1 MPQSDAR
8 SLSTMTRI
16 ADLLAAGRTCS
27 FEFFPPKTDE
37 AARALEQTIA
47 DLAPLDPSFVSV
59 TYGAGGSTR
68 ERTRDVVINIEQN
81 IGITAMA
88 HLTCV
93 GHTRAEIDSLLD
105 EYKAAGVSNILALAG
120 DPVVD
125 DSGDVVESEFGFASE
140 LVELIA
146 AKGDFSIGVAA
157 HPDGH
162 PRSPDPYSD
171 RRHLADK
178 LNMADFAITQFFF
191 EPEPYLRLVEGLA
204 AFGCTK
210 PVLPGI
216 MPVTNAA
223 QVVRFAELAGAAFPA
238 HLAARFDTIADDSDA
253 VRALGVELAS
263 ELCQRLLDEGAPG
276 LHFYTL
282 NRSTATREIAANLG
296 IDKWASR
303 SSEAPK

>member
-1 MPQSDAR
+1 
-8 SLSTMTRI
+8 MTYI
-16 ADLLAAGRTCS
+16 ADLLASGRTCS
-27 FEFFPPKTDE
+27 FEFFPPKTDD
-37 AARALEQTIA
+37 AARALEETIA

-68 ERTRDVVINIEQN
+68 ERTRDVVINIERN

-93 GHTRAEIDSLLD
+93 GHTRAQLDSLLD

-120 DPVVD
+120 DPIVD
-125 DSGDVVESEFGFASE
+125 DNGVVAESDFEYAME
-140 LVELIA
+140 LVELI
-146 AKGDFSIGVAA
+146 KERSGFSIGVAA
-157 HPDGH
+157 HPEGH
-162 PRSPDPYSD
+162 PRSEDLYSD
-171 RRHLADK
+171 RRRLADK
-178 LNMADFAITQFFF
+178 LNAADFAITQFFF
-191 EPEPYLRLVEGLA
+191 EAEPYLRLVEGLS
-204 AFGCTK
+204 AFGCDK

-223 QVVRFAELAGAAFPA
+223 QVVRFA
-238 HLAARFDTIADDSDA
+238 DDPDA

-296 IDKWASR
+296 LGDAS
-303 SSEAPK
+303 SAGA

>member
-1 MPQSDAR
+1 
-8 SLSTMTRI
+8 MTRI
-16 ADLLAAGRTCS
+16 ADLLASGRTCS

-93 GHTRAEIDSLLD
+93 GHTRSEIDSLLD
-105 EYKAAGVSNILALAG
+105 EYKAAGVANILALAG
-120 DPVVD
+120 DPLVD
-125 DSGDVVESEFGFASE
+125 DSGDVAESEFGFATE

-146 AKGDFSIGVAA
+146 DKGDFSIGVAA
-157 HPDGH
+157 HPEGH
-162 PRSPDPYSD
+162 PRSPDLYSD
-171 RRHLADK
+171 RRHLAEK

-204 AFGCTK
+204 AFGCMK
-210 PVLPGI
+210 PVLPHRLCVSLNSLAPRFLPI
-216 MPVTNAA
+216 SQPASTQSPMTVTP
-223 QVVRFAELAGAAFPA
+223 FG
-238 HLAARFDTIADDSDA
+238 H
-253 VRALGVELAS
+253 S
-263 ELCQRLLDEGAPG
+263 ES
-276 LHFYTL
+276 
-282 NRSTATREIAANLG
+282 N
-296 IDKWASR
+296 
-303 SSEAPK
+303 